1 MDHLAGV
8 VMTRW
13 KTLSLIGICWVFA
26 GSALTSAAPNQDN
39 APGRLFFT
47 PERRAALDR
56 QRELKIQEVQTVQSE
71 TLRLDGVVQRTGGRN
86 TYWINGRLQTESA
99 AQTSGVSIGVKP
111 RNPGSAE
118 IRLGDE
124 PATPVNVGEAI
135 NRTTGERDT
144 RLGGGSV
151 VRHPAR

>member
-1 MDHLAGV
+1 
-8 VMTRW
+8 MTRW
-13 KTLSLIGICWVFA
+13 KILGLIGLSSLFA
-26 GSALTSAAPNQDN
+26 IPALTIAAPTPDT

-47 PERRAALDR
+47 PERRAALNR
-56 QRELKIQEVQTVQSE
+56 QRELKVQEVQTIQSE

-86 TYWINGRLQTESA
+86 TYWINGRPQTEGA
-99 AQTSGVSIGVKP
+99 AVTSGISIGVKP

-118 IRLGDE
+118 IRLGEDA
-124 PATPVNVGEAI
+124 ATPVNVGEAI

-151 VRHPAR
+151 LRHPPR

>member
-1 MDHLAGV
+1 
-8 VMTRW
+8 MTHW
-13 KTLSLIGICWVFA
+13 KRLGLMGICSLCSVFA
-26 GSALTSAAPNQDN
+26 IPALTSAAPNQDA

-71 TLRLDGVVQRTGGRN
+71 TLRLDGVVQRTSGRN
-86 TYWINGRLQTESA
+86 TYWINGRPQTEGA
-99 AQTSGVSIGVKP
+99 AATNGISIGVTP
-111 RNPGSAE
+111 RNPGSAA
-118 IRLGDE
+118 IRLGE
-124 PATPVNVGEAI
+124 EAETPVNVGEAI

-151 VRHPAR
+151 IRHPAH